1 MLSSDNPCRDA
12 AMTSGCRCPGG
23 CLAGFLTADFDDALF
38 KRSLCDS
45 APFHE
50 VTKNYARIKSIR
62 IKGAYVSIALRVQR
76 YVLPSSS
83 G

>member
-12 AMTSGCRCPGG
+12 AIASGCRCPGG
-23 CLAGFLTADFDDALF
+23 CLAGFLTDNFDDALF
-38 KRSLCDS
+38 KRSLCGS
-45 APFHE
+45 APFHR
-50 VTKNYARIKSIR
+50 VTKKYVRIKSMR